1 LLDRSLLHEDR
12 AVELLAAPEATLSVA
27 DLLP

>member
-1 LLDRSLLHEDR
+1 LVDRGLLHEDG
-12 AVELLAAPEATLSVA
+12 AVELLAAPEAILSVA